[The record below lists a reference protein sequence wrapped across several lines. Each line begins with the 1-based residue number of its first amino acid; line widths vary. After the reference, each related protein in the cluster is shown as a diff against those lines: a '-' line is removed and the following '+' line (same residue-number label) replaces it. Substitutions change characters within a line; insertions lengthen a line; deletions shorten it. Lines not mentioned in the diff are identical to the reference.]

1 MVKDR
6 NSFEGTMARG
16 NCRSMNK
23 EIAGKIRSAVNG
35 REEVMAA
42 VVNELNAT
50 NRGMPVHNAILHD
63 CLFVSR
69 PKMLCSTSLELT
81 VRIPI
86 FLSIMYVQFSAC
98 H

>member
-1 MVKDR
+1 
-6 NSFEGTMARG
+6 MARG
-16 NCRSMNK
+16 NCKSMNK

-35 REEVMAA
+35 REEVMAV

-63 CLFVSR
+63 YLYVSG
-69 PKMLCSTSLELT
+69 PKNLCSTSLELT

-86 FLSIMYVQFSAC
+86 FFSILNS
-98 H
+98 